1 MDYRELTVE
10 TIKLRIREEV
20 PSHETGLPGEILR
33 LGKMRQDQISELTAR
48 LKESEADRAARLVL
62 INELTEKLKES
73 EADRAARFQQI
84 TELTAWL
91 KESEADRATRL
102 EVIRGLEGIVTG
114 LQALV
119 DEEKQRAADY
129 ERGWQALEGTFVV
142 RQGRRIG
149 LINTGRYEKCSQ
161 TAIDD

>member
-1 MDYRELTVE
+1 MDYRELTAE

-48 LKESEADRAARLVL
+48 LKESEADRAA
-62 INELTEKLKES
+62 
-73 EADRAARFQQI
+73 
-84 TELTAWL
+84 
-91 KESEADRATRL
+91 RL